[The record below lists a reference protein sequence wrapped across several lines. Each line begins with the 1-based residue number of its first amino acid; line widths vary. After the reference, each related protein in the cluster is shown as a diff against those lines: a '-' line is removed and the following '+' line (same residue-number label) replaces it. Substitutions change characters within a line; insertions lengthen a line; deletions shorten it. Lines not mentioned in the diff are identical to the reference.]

1 MLEACPATLSR
12 ESPMPPKKTY
22 ENGIR
27 QLKGHHTTADWRAM
41 LNEMV
46 DQVEAVGV
54 THIKGTNVYLNPADK
69 NGSPVFPRQYGRRVV
84 FPVIEG
90 PYRSSADEHGI

>member
-1 MLEACPATLSR
+1 
-12 ESPMPPKKTY
+12 MPPKKTY

-27 QLKGHHTTADWRAM
+27 IQLKGHHTTADWRAM

-54 THIKGTNVYLNPADK
+54 THIKNTNVYSQS
-69 NGSPVFPRQYGRRVV
+69 GG
-84 FPVIEG
+84 
-90 PYRSSADEHGI
+90 

>member
-1 MLEACPATLSR
+1 MHARVFELFHYRRHTYPRSLSCNPFQGT
-12 ESPMPPKKTY
+12 PMPPKKTY

-27 QLKGHHTTADWRAM
+27 IQLKGHHTTADWRAM

-54 THIKGTNVYLNPADK
+54 THIKNTNVYSQS
-69 NGSPVFPRQYGRRVV
+69 GG
-84 FPVIEG
+84 
-90 PYRSSADEHGI
+90 